1 MYAGNLLPHVCRNF
15 LFHSFDHFWLVF
27 LLHVMGF
34 FQRKEINLY
43 WHILPVYF
51 FNLLLAILFSHIWNR
66 QKFKI
71 FI

>member
-43 WHILPVYF
+43 
-51 FNLLLAILFSHIWNR
+51 LAHLTS
-66 QKFKI
+66 I
-71 FI
+71 FLQLVA

>member
-43 WHILPVYF
+43 LAHLTSIFLQLVACYF
-51 FNLLLAILFSHIWNR
+51 IFSYLE
-66 QKFKI
+66 QAEV
-71 FI
+71 